1 MKQTITI
8 VAMLVAMPAM
18 AQLNNTVEVT
28 NEVKPVVTD
37 AKKVEVKTQA
47 VETQVKH
54 YTMQYAVESQLTNN
68 YAEEP
73 VGDYATEEVVKGN
86 KKGYVHL
93 GGGTHGRLDGQASY
107 QFALTE
113 DDALDISLMLK
124 GFNGQVRD

>member
-1 MKQTITI
+1 MKHRIFAVHI
-8 VAMLVAMPAM
+8 SLFACLAAM

-47 VETQVKH
+47 VQTQVKH
-54 YTMQYAVESQLTNN
+54 YTMQYATEGQPTTN

-73 VGDYATEEVVKGN
+73 VGDYATEEIVKGN

-93 GGGTHGRLDGQASY
+93 GGGTHGQLDGRASY
-107 QFALTE
+107 
-113 DDALDISLMLK
+113 
-124 GFNGQVRD
+124 